1 MPEPDPAN
9 VAPGDP
15 PEHPI
20 VNITGER
27 VALGPARRD
36 LIPLY
41 QRWINDFEV
50 QRNIGQ
56 LSMPFSL
63 DAETVWY
70 DDMVKSAPSFFTI
83 YELPSVQPIG
93 STDLHDMDVR
103 NGTAEFGILIGEADA
118 RGKGIGTEVTR
129 LMADYA
135 FSVLGLN
142 NVMLRVHA
150 YNAGAIRAYEKAGF
164 REVGRRRSATAM
176 GGRRWDLIFMD
187 CVPSDLGGQSVFPAF
202 LAPRPPDDDMEMA

>member
-1 MPEPDPAN
+1 MSIPDPVN

-15 PEHPI
+15 TEHPI

-41 QRWINDFEV
+41 QRWINAFEV

-56 LSMPFSL
+56 LPKPFPL
-63 DAETVWY
+63 EAESAWY
-70 DDMVKSAPSFFTI
+70 DDMVKSARPFFTI
-83 YELPSVQPIG
+83 YELPSMRPVG
-93 STDLHDMDVR
+93 TTDLHDMDVR

-118 RGKGIGTEVTR
+118 RGKGLGTEVTR

-164 REVGRRRSATAM
+164 REIGRRRSATAM
-176 GGRRWDLIFMD
+176 GGRRWDIIYMD
-187 CVPSDLGGQSVFPAF
+187 CVPSDLRGESVFPDF
-202 LAPRPPDDDMEMA
+202 RPLRPTDDVTDLA